1 MEASVL
7 SYKKEVSTEALRLG
21 MYVIE
26 LDRPWTETS
35 FPFQGFPI
43 TSREQIEQLQSYC
56 RKVYIDPEREHAK
69 AEKRAT
75 VRVMPQRQIYFNAVP
90 VEQELPVAKEIY
102 RSCEEALRHLI
113 LTVRTEG
120 EIDARALTSATNSMI
135 ATIQRSPDAM
145 LLLNAVRR
153 KDNYQLTRALDTSIL
168 MLTFGRY
175 LQYPTARME
184 ALGLAGMLLDVGMTL
199 LPEGSAE
206 AISREDAGDKGLLET
221 HVTRSVELIR
231 SARGLPKGLDDI
243 VLQHHERQDG
253 EGYPFGL
260 SSDQITG
267 DGAVAAI
274 VDSYS
279 RLTSPQPG
287 AAPLSPS
294 RALSQLH
301 KDRGLAFEEGLL
313 EQFIQCIGIYPVG
326 GAVELNNGEA
336 GLVIAQN
343 PMRRLLPRV
352 MVMLDA
358 EGKRMHP
365 QLILDLMK
373 EPKTRG
379 GEPYRI
385 RRALPLDQLPIDE
398 DDFLLYP

>member
-1 MEASVL
+1 MAML
-7 SYKKEVSTEALRLG
+7 SYKKEVPTEALRVG

-26 LDRPWTETS
+26 LDRPWTETN

-56 RKVYIDPEREHAK
+56 KRVYIDPEREETK
-69 AEKRAT
+69 SEKRAA
-75 VRVMPQRQIYFNAVP
+75 VQVPSQRQIYFNAVP
-90 VEQELPVAKEIY
+90 VEQELPVAKEIF
-102 RSCEEALRHLI
+102 RSCEDALRHLI
-113 LTVRTEG
+113 VTVRNEG
-120 EIDARALTSATNSMI
+120 EIDARALTSATNSLI

-145 LLLNAVRR
+145 LLLNAIRR

-168 MLTFGRY
+168 MMTFGRY
-175 LQYPTARME
+175 LQYPTARLE
-184 ALGLAGMLLDVGMTL
+184 TLGLAGMLLDVGMTQ

-206 AISREDAGDKGLLET
+206 AMSREDMADKNLVET

-231 SARGLPKGLDDI
+231 GARGLPKGLDGI
-243 VLQHHERQDG
+243 VIQHHERQDG

-260 SSDQITG
+260 ARDQITS
-267 DGAVAAI
+267 DGALAAI
-274 VDSYS
+274 VDTYS
-279 RLTSPQPG
+279 RLTSPQPKV
-287 AAPLSPS
+287 APLSPS

-301 KDRGLAFEEGLL
+301 KDRGQAYEEALL

-326 GAVELNNGEA
+326 GAVELNTGEA

-352 MVMLDA
+352 MVMLGPD
-358 EGKRMHP
+358 GKRLHP
-365 QLILDLMK
+365 QVILDLMK
-373 EPKTRG
+373 EPKTKS

-385 RRALPLDQLPIDE
+385 KRALPLDQLPIEE
-398 DDFLLYP
+398 DDFLLYQ

>member
-1 MEASVL
+1 VL
-7 SYKKEVSTEALRLG
+7 SYKKEVPTEALRVG

-26 LDRPWTETS
+26 LDRPWTETT

-56 RKVYIDPEREHAK
+56 KRVYIDPEREETK
-69 AEKRAT
+69 SEKRAT
-75 VRVMPQRQIYFNAVP
+75 VHLMPQRQIYFNAVP
-90 VEQELPVAKEIY
+90 VEQELPVAKEIF

-113 LTVRTEG
+113 VTVRTEG
-120 EIDARALTSATNSMI
+120 EIDARALTSATNSLI
-135 ATIQRSPDAM
+135 ATIQRSPDAV
-145 LLLNAVRR
+145 LLLNAIRR

-175 LQYPTARME
+175 LQYPTARLE
-184 ALGLAGMLLDVGMTL
+184 TLGLAGMLLDVGLTQ

-206 AISREDAGDKGLLET
+206 AMSREDVDKGLIET
-221 HVTRSVELIR
+221 HVARSVELIR
-231 SARGLPKGLDDI
+231 GARGLPKGLDGI
-243 VLQHHERQDG
+243 VVQHHERQDG

-260 SSDQITG
+260 ARDQITS
-267 DGAVAAI
+267 DGALAAI
-274 VDSYS
+274 VDTYS
-279 RLTSPQPG
+279 RLTSPQPNV
-287 AAPLSPS
+287 APLSPS

-301 KDRGLAFEEGLL
+301 KDRGQAYEEALL

-326 GAVELNNGEA
+326 GAVELNTGEA

-358 EGKRMHP
+358 HGKRLHP
-365 QLILDLMK
+365 QIILDLMK
-373 EPKTRG
+373 EPKTST
-379 GEPYRI
+379 GEAYRI
-385 RRALPLDQLPIDE
+385 KRALPLDQLPIDE

>member
-1 MEASVL
+1 ML
-7 SYKKEVSTEALRLG
+7 SYKKEVPTEALRLG

-26 LDRPWTETS
+26 LDRPWTETT

-56 RKVYIDPEREHAK
+56 KRVYIDPQREETK
-69 AEKRAT
+69 SEKRAT
-75 VRVMPQRQIYFNAVP
+75 VHVMPQRQIYFNAVP

-113 LTVRTEG
+113 VTVRTEG
-120 EIDARALTSATNSMI
+120 EIDARALTSATNSLI

-145 LLLNAVRR
+145 LLLNAIRR
-153 KDNYQLTRALDTSIL
+153 KDNYQLARALDTSIL
-168 MLTFGRY
+168 MLTFGRH
-175 LQYPTARME
+175 LQYPTARLEM
-184 ALGLAGMLLDVGMTL
+184 LGLAGMLLDVGLTQ

-206 AISREDAGDKGLLET
+206 AMSCEDVDKGLIET
-221 HVTRSVELIR
+221 HVARSVELIR
-231 SARGLPKGLDDI
+231 GARGLPRGLDGI
-243 VLQHHERQDG
+243 VVQHHERQDG

-260 SSDQITG
+260 SRDQITS
-267 DGAVAAI
+267 DGALAAI
-274 VDSYS
+274 VDTYS
-279 RLTSPQPG
+279 RLTSPRPG
-287 AAPLSPS
+287 VAPLSPS

-301 KDRGLAFEEGLL
+301 KDRGQAYEEALL
-313 EQFIQCIGIYPVG
+313 EQFIQCMGIYPVG
-326 GAVELNNGEA
+326 GAVELNTGEA

-358 EGKRMHP
+358 NGKRLHP
-365 QLILDLMK
+365 QVILDLMK
-373 EPKTRG
+373 EPKTST
-379 GEPYRI
+379 GEAYRI
-385 RRALPLDQLPIDE
+385 KRALSLDQLPIDE

>member
-1 MEASVL
+1 ML
-7 SYKKEVSTEALRLG
+7 SYKKEVPTEALRVG

-56 RKVYIDPEREHAK
+56 KRVYIDPQREETK
-69 AEKRAT
+69 PESRAAAPIT
-75 VRVMPQRQIYFNAVP
+75 PQRQIYFNAVP
-90 VEQELPVAKEIY
+90 VEQELPVAKEIF

-113 LTVRTEG
+113 ASVRTEG
-120 EIDARALTSATNSMI
+120 EIDARALTSATNSLI
-135 ATIQRSPDAM
+135 ATIQRSPDAV
-145 LLLNAVRR
+145 LLLNAIRR

-175 LQYPTARME
+175 LQYPTARLE
-184 ALGLAGMLLDVGMTL
+184 TLGLAGMLLDVGLTQ

-206 AISREDAGDKGLLET
+206 AMSREDVDRALVET
-221 HVTRSVELIR
+221 HVARSVELIR
-231 SARGLPKGLDDI
+231 AARGLPKGLDGI
-243 VLQHHERQDG
+243 VVQHHERQDG

-260 SSDQITG
+260 SRDQISG
-267 DGAVAAI
+267 DGALAAI
-274 VDSYS
+274 VDTYS
-279 RLTSPQPG
+279 RLTSPQPNV
-287 AAPLSPS
+287 APLSPS

-301 KDRGLAFEEGLL
+301 KDRGHAFEEALL

-326 GAVELNNGEA
+326 GAVELNTGEA

-358 EGKRMHP
+358 NGKRLHP
-365 QLILDLMK
+365 QVILDLMK
-373 EPKTRG
+373 EPKTST

-385 RRALPLDQLPIDE
+385 KRALPLDQLPIDE